1 MKHIKPI
8 HILLENRA
16 LRQLHTLYYVSDNEI
31 KGRSQLP
38 HMDYRTGTLTPTY
51 YLIQDAVRASDP
63 GQHIY
68 QCVVKAALGTEIQ
81 LESWLLERGYDPE
94 EYFESLQ
101 HEHKLPKGM
110 DPDEFSDFRWSFD
123 GIEIG
128 ELVLTWE
135 LNHITDSMSEVNPSE
150 IERIRQKLR

>member
-16 LRQLHTLYYVSDNEI
+16 PRQLHTLYYISDNEI

-38 HMDYRTGTLTPTY
+38 HMDYRTGTLVPTY
-51 YLIQDAVRASDP
+51 YLIQDAVRASAP
-63 GQHIY
+63 GDHIY
-68 QCVVKAALGTEIQ
+68 QCVVKAALGTELQ

-94 EYFESLQ
+94 EYFDSLQ
-101 HEHKLPKGM
+101 SEHKLPNGM
-110 DPDEFSDFRWSFD
+110 DPNEFSDFRWTFD
-123 GIEIG
+123 GLEIG

-135 LNHITDSMSEVNPSE
+135 LSYLTDTMSEVSAHQ
-150 IERIRQKLR
+150 IEKIREKLR